1 MSNPDN
7 TTDKDFVMSDSDT
20 NEDVSDRYE
29 NKTAKT
35 VNALYRK
42 TSSMPLIIGAVGFLI
57 LIILLITVISR
68 SQDLAEKKQL
78 LAIEERLDVLAEK
91 LCA

>member
-29 NKTAKT
+29 NKTAK
-35 VNALYRK
+35 
-42 TSSMPLIIGAVGFLI
+42 PLMHYTAKRHRCL
-57 LIILLITVISR
+57 R
-68 SQDLAEKKQL
+68 
-78 LAIEERLDVLAEK
+78 
-91 LCA
+91 

>member
-29 NKTAKT
+29 NKTVMVYPSNSCAPIT
-35 VNALYRK
+35 N
-42 TSSMPLIIGAVGFLI
+42 LIQMQKF
-57 LIILLITVISR
+57 TPDRNSN
-68 SQDLAEKKQL
+68 
-78 LAIEERLDVLAEK
+78 
-91 LCA
+91 